1 MYERKLVRLQSV
13 LVAPKPFKGSIPC
26 RVHVKRKG
34 NTKFP
39 KPSSSQLAK

>member
-1 MYERKLVRLQSV
+1 MYERKLVRLQS
-13 LVAPKPFKGSIPC
+13 LVPPKPFTGSISC
-26 RVHVKRKG
+26 RVHAKLKG